1 MNMIFIS
8 NVSKIVFYKHHSF
21 FRHYILANSNLLE
34 VRMTDSNLQ
43 EIKTVASFITYKLC
57 KVYFTLNQPRDAI
70 SQFNTHVD
78 RFRAKSGPHEL
89 IFEHYAWL
97 SKQQVP
103 LRSLVTNTR

>member
-1 MNMIFIS
+1 M
-8 NVSKIVFYKHHSF
+8 
-21 FRHYILANSNLLE
+21 ANSNLLE

>member
-1 MNMIFIS
+1 MKHDPNIALKYERMIIDLT
-8 NVSKIVFYKHHSF
+8 VSAIVFYMSPSS

-43 EIKTVASFITYKLC
+43 EIKTIASFITYKLC

-97 SKQQVP
+97 SKQ
-103 LRSLVTNTR
+103 